1 MRASEDEKPDPSRKD
16 MQGPAGQAGLDQLAE
31 RGRIERGMDKN
42 NVPRSLQSQIS
53 PGRAE
58 EITDPSQKLPMSER
72 PEPRMTD
79 SAFPPLPPRGTQ
91 ATAGSGVIRLSSTV
105 QQGQQMPS
113 PSEADKFWEKKAPE
127 KNFWENPLKY
137 KGFEVIPSLN
147 PHGGGL
153 RFKKEF

>member
-1 MRASEDEKPDPSRKD
+1 
-16 MQGPAGQAGLDQLAE
+16 MQGPAGQAGMDQLAE

-58 EITDPSQKLPMSER
+58 EITDPSRKLPMSER

-91 ATAGSGVIRLSSTV
+91 ATAGSGVIRLSSKDE
-105 QQGQQMPS
+105 QLQDQMRRRGGP
-113 PSEADKFWEKKAPE
+113 DNMYDKAPQ
-127 KNFWENPLKY
+127 KDLLENPLHY
-137 KGFEVIPSLN
+137 KGVQISPDPHFFFNGGAGFRGTIPL
-147 PHGGGL
+147 
-153 RFKKEF
+153 K